1 MGREYEDWISTD
13 MRGWRK
19 RLRGEIE
26 QSRVMNGIVLNKDIT
41 HPDMRRRIKN
51 PRIVLL
57 DCPLEYKKGESQT
70 NMEFSKESDW
80 SSARN
85 IEEEQVKA
93 LVNMILEFNP
103 NLVITEKGVSGALL
117 LTLSILCP
125 ELMSIYQDTAQFMLE
140 KHNVSTLRRVRKS
153 DNDRIAL
160 TVGANIINWVED
172 LGESDI
178 PHFVSLFNSRR

>member
-1 MGREYEDWISTD
+1 
-13 MRGWRK
+13 
-19 RLRGEIE
+19 
-26 QSRVMNGIVLNKDIT
+26 MNGVVLNKDIT

-80 SSARN
+80 SSARD
-85 IEEEQVKA
+85 IEEEKVKA

-103 NLVITEKGVSGALL
+103 DLVITVSGALL

-140 KHNVSTLRRVRKS
+140 KHNVSALR
-153 DNDRIAL
+153 
-160 TVGANIINWVED
+160 
-172 LGESDI
+172 
-178 PHFVSLFNSRR
+178 